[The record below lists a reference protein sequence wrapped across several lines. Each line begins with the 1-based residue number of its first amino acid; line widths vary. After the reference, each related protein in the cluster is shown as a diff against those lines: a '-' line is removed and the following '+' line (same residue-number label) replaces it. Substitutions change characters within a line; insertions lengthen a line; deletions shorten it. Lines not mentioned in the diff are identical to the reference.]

1 MMKNQQCL
9 RLGDGA
15 DDPDFDLLDGPTHLP
30 SRTARERDRAMTQ
43 LREWVPELVRRFAID
58 TRVIPPCWERHNGM
72 VEALQ
77 ALRDH
82 ERASYAE
89 TAPLTAAVEWFAAFR
104 EVEARL
110 TQSAALTQCSL
121 QEHRSG
127 HIQEWA
133 RQAP

>member
-1 MMKNQQCL
+1 MDQPAMGFDDESDETA
-9 RLGDGA
+9 LG
-15 DDPDFDLLDGPTHLP
+15 PLEGPTHMP
-30 SRTARERDRAMTQ
+30 SRTTPEREHKLSQ
-43 LREWVPELVRRFAID
+43 LREWVPQLVRRFALD
-58 TRVIPPCWERHNGM
+58 SRVIPPCWENHNGM

-82 ERASYAE
+82 ERASYAD

-104 EVEARL
+104 EIEARL
-110 TQSAALTQCSL
+110 TQLAALTQCSL

-133 RQAP
+133 RQAT